1 MESVTSEEVSASRED
16 SHPCEGTN
24 EAMKTLFIRMETAE
38 ERLEFEAWLVD
49 LWN

>member
-1 MESVTSEEVSASRED
+1 MESVTSEEVSTLKED
-16 SHPCEGTN
+16 RPRFEGTN